1 MAINGQSLTLRKEVG
16 YFEEIQANMA
26 FWFKTLGNYNSKN
39 FSKLDAAVV
48 ELQVLYHSHQP

>member
-39 FSKLDAAVV
+39 FSKLAKKY
-48 ELQVLYHSHQP
+48 LI